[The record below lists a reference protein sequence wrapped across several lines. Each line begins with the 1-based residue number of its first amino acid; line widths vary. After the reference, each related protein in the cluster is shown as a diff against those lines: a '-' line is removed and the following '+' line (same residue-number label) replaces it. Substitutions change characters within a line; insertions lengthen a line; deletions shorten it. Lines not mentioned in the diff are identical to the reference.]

1 MNKIQVILG
10 STRQGRA
17 GEKVANWVMA
27 ELSKIPGAEFELLD
41 LRDYVLPH
49 FDEPVSPMASGG
61 KFTNEVA
68 RRWGAK
74 LAEGKGYVII
84 TPEYNH
90 GYPGVLKNALDYAY
104 NEWHGKPVAFVSY
117 GGSAGG
123 SRAVQQLRQ
132 VVIEMQM
139 IPIRDSVLIP
149 LIWTAFNEQGELTHA
164 ESHTK
169 SLNAVVQ
176 KILSYIK

>member
-17 GEKVANWVMA
+17 GEQVAHCVMT
-27 ELSKIPGAEFELLD
+27 ELNIISAVEFELLD

-68 RRWGAK
+68 LRWGAK
-74 LAEGKGYVII
+74 LAEGKGYIII

-90 GYPGVLKNALDYAY
+90 GYPGVLKNAMDYAY

-117 GGSAGG
+117 GGLAAG

-149 LIWTAFNEQGELTHA
+149 LVWTAFNEQGELAHA
-164 ESHTK
+164 ESHIK
-169 SLNAVVQ
+169 SLNAAVQ
-176 KILSYIK
+176 KIISFV